1 MRGRR
6 AFAALR
12 TAISRANKETF
23 RITHFSVQTD
33 HIHYIVEGDDR
44 TRLIRGIQGLA
55 VRCARAFN
63 RALGRRGKFWPDRY
77 HAVALTTPRQVRNCI
92 AYVLLN
98 HCKHLKARPCVDPCS
113 SGPWFSGWRWPPPV
127 PSDVSPVQEPRTWL
141 GNVGWWKAGGP
152 IDWDDAPAPGPSL
165 PHFDDRGARASPAA
179 AVAAPV
185 AVA

>member
-23 RITHFSVQTD
+23 RITHFSVQID

-63 RALGRRGKFWPDRY
+63 RAVGRRGKVWSDRY
-77 HAVALTTPRQVRNCI
+77 HARALTNPRQVRNCI

-113 SGPWFSGWRWPPPV
+113 SGPWFRGWRRLPPMPAHE
-127 PSDVSPVQEPRTWL
+127 SPVQEPRTWL
-141 GNVGWWKAGGP
+141 CKVGWWKAGGP
-152 IDWDDAPAPGPSL
+152 IDWDDAPVPEPSPPHLPDRRAPGAPVAG
-165 PHFDDRGARASPAA
+165 PVPAA
-179 AVAAPV
+179 AA
-185 AVA
+185 